1 VAGTPTCVAI
11 DWSGAANE
19 VAQRRHI
26 VAATVRDGRVLD
38 VTAGRTRSEI
48 AHSLEA
54 MLTTSGDSPMF
65 VGLDFS
71 FSVPEWFAHSRGC
84 ESIDAVWALVAEH
97 GERWLADCAPPFW
110 GRPATRCRL
119 DTSDRYRAC
128 EHRLRGRRR
137 QPKSVF
143 QIGGAG
149 AVGTGS
155 LRGMP
160 WLARLRASGFAIW
173 PFDEVGTHRALEVY
187 PSMFATVATHDA
199 AGRTAHLARLPTTVL
214 GAREREAAIA
224 SDDAFDAVVSALA
237 MWERRDELL
246 SLQSATDSTAALEGE
261 IWV

>member
-1 VAGTPTCVAI
+1 VAGPPTCVAI

-38 VTAGRTRSEI
+38 VTAGRTRSEL
-48 AHSLEA
+48 ARWLEA
-54 MLTTSGDSPMF
+54 TLTSGASPMF

-71 FSVPEWFAHSRGC
+71 FAVPEWFARSRGC
-84 ESIDAVWALVAEH
+84 KSIDDVWTLVAEH

-110 GRPATRCRL
+110 GRPATRCRV
-119 DTSDRYRAC
+119 DTSGRYRAC
-128 EHRLRGRRR
+128 EQRLRARRR

-160 WLARLRASGFAIW
+160 WLAWLRARGFAIW
-173 PFDEVGTHRALEVY
+173 PFDEVGAHTALEVY
-187 PSMFATVATHDA
+187 PSMFAKVATHDS
-199 AGRTAHLARLPTTVL
+199 AGRSEHLARLPSTVL
-214 GAREREAAIA
+214 GARERAAAIA

-237 MWERRDELL
+237 MWERRDELS
-246 SLQSATDSTAALEGE
+246 SLQVATDVTAALEGE